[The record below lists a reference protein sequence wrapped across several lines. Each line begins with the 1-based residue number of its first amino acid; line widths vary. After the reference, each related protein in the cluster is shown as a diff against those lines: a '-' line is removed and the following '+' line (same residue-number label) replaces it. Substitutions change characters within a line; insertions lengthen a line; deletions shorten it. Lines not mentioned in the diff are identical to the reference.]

1 MDVLER
7 AGISRMDA
15 RPKLPA
21 LSLQGNRS
29 LQKAID
35 KSLAN
40 SFDGVKRKS
49 LTGICFSAE
58 LSPAK
63 NSAVKKA

>member
-21 LSLQGNRS
+21 LPLQGNRS

-40 SFDGVKRKS
+40 SFDGVKRKRS
-49 LTGICFSAE
+49 LAGVCFFANVLLE
-58 LSPAK
+58 K
-63 NSAVKKA
+63 NSAS